1 VAANPQPKHPKIVR
15 PEEKGF
21 FTLAPNQRGP
31 TTFALGGNSVLNQS
45 IIARGS
51 VLSYIFEN
59 AAERSSRDGPDRNAC
74 ALSETRMREVKCLK
88 QLS

>member
-21 FTLAPNQRGP
+21 FTQRGP

-59 AAERSSRDGPDRNAC
+59 AAERSSPDGPDRNAC